1 MKVNIGDYPNPS
13 IDVQIDKQDT
23 WSMDYTLAHVILPM
37 LIQLKESKHGSPFAD
52 DADVPE
58 ELRSTSAEPK
68 ENKWDTDSNLH
79 KRWDWVLNEMIW
91 AFEQKCRDNWE
102 GDFYEYK
109 DISPEEATDDTES
122 LFGMK
127 LVWEDCEGREEH
139 QKRMTKAFT
148 MFGRYYENLWD

>member
-37 LIQLKESKHGSPFAD
+37 LKQLKETKHGSPFTD
-52 DADVPE
+52 DDDVPE

-68 ENKWDTDSNLH
+68 ENKWDTDSNFH
-79 KRWDWVLNEMIW
+79 KRWNWVMDEMIW
-91 AFEQKCRDNWE
+91 AFTEKCKDDCLVRDNW
-102 GDFYEYK
+102 
-109 DISPEEATDDTES
+109 
-122 LFGMK
+122 
-127 LVWEDCEGREEH
+127 EEH
-139 QKRMTKAFT
+139 QKRMTHAFT

>member
-13 IDVQIDKQDT
+13 VDVRIDKEDT

-37 LIQLKESKHGSPFAD
+37 LIQLKETKHGSPFTD
-52 DADVPE
+52 DEDVPE

-79 KRWDWVLNEMIW
+79 KRWNWIMDEMIW
-91 AFEQKCRDNWE
+91 AFTEKCEDDWMVKENW
-102 GDFYEYK
+102 
-109 DISPEEATDDTES
+109 
-122 LFGMK
+122 
-127 LVWEDCEGREEH
+127 EEH
-139 QKRMTKAFT
+139 QKRMTKAFS